1 MKDDVKTVI
10 ITGASNGIGKVT
22 AEVFAKSGYN
32 VLINYNNSFDEA
44 RNLYDELIKQG
55 HNTRIYKADV
65 SQRDE
70 VDSMIDYC
78 IKDFGNIDVLINNAG
93 ISQSKLFTDI
103 TEVEWN
109 RMMDVNLKGVF
120 NCSQSV
126 LRYLL
131 PAKQGKMIN
140 ISSIWGMV
148 GASCEVHY
156 SAAKAGVIGLTK
168 ALAKELGPSG
178 IQINCIAPGII
189 QTRMM
194 DEYDESEILK
204 LQSMTPLGTLGT
216 PVDIAKLALYLAS
229 ESGNFITG
237 QVISPNG
244 GFVI

>member
-1 MKDDVKTVI
+1 MKNVETAI
-10 ITGASNGIGKVT
+10 ITGASHGIGKAT
-22 AEVFAKSGYN
+22 AELFAKSGYN
-32 VLINYNNSFDEA
+32 VLINYNNSSAEA
-44 RNLYDELIKQG
+44 HDLYDELVEQG
-55 HNTRIYKADV
+55 YNIILYKADV
-65 SQRDE
+65 SKRDD
-70 VDSMIDYC
+70 VDSMIDHC
-78 IKDFGNIDVLINNAG
+78 IKEFRSIDVLINNAG

-103 TEVEWN
+103 TENEWD

-131 PAKQGKMIN
+131 PAKQGKIIN

-189 QTRMM
+189 QTKMM
-194 DEYDESEILK
+194 QDYGDSEISDLK
-204 LQSMTPLGTLGT
+204 DMTPLGTLGT
-216 PVDIAKLALYLAS
+216 PTDIAKLAFYLAS